1 MWFNMANKK
10 LTFTTTTTSPLPPKK
25 HYTYIEFVRKIVKFQ
40 IEVGHQMKKAKQQIC
55 KQMYVLLNDS
65 FKNCDPRYP

>member
-10 LTFTTTTTSPLPPKK
+10 LTFTTTTTPPSLLRNI
-25 HYTYIEFVRKIVKFQ
+25 TYIEVVWKIVKFQ
-40 IEVGHQMKKAKQQIC
+40 IEVGSQIKKAKQQMC

-65 FKNCDPRYP
+65 IKNCDPRYP